1 MLNPL
6 LTIQGLIICCL
17 LSLLIGSLLRSL
29 LSEADYVV
37 YLPAGSEHPSGGEW
51 QELKQLAAWKLGSGR
66 DLVIAIA
73 RR

>member
-6 LTIQGLIICCL
+6 LTTQGLIICCL

-51 QELKQLAAWKLGSGR
+51 QELKRLAAWKLGWGR